1 MGDGVFCNVSVCVLV
16 QAVMGDGV
24 FCNVSCVRI
33 GAGSDGRWC
42 IL

>member
-24 FCNVSCVRI
+24 FCNVAMCV